1 MSLLAIFV
9 LLKTYNVK
17 TNFKKEVTLLLCFSI
32 LVTWFTSK
40 ILITIGIFSY
50 IFTCIWIFSKGI
62 TLQNLT
68 KVEKANFIVLGFFS
82 SLGMLFSF
90 MSWPFAAFINI
101 AMVVPII
108 LYLYTSITTKLKF
121 FNDYL
126 FLSILVL
133 DCISRF
139 MKLF

>member
-1 MSLLAIFV
+1 MSLLAVFV

-50 IFTCIWIFSKGI
+50 IITCIWIFSKGI

-82 SLGMLFSF
+82 SLAMLFSF
-90 MSWPFAAFINI
+90 MSWPLATFINI

>member
-1 MSLLAIFV
+1 MSLLAVFV

-50 IFTCIWIFSKGI
+50 IITCIWIFSKGI

-90 MSWPFAAFINI
+90 MSWPLAAFINI

>member
-1 MSLLAIFV
+1 MSLLAVFV

-32 LVTWFTSK
+32 LVTWFNSK

-50 IFTCIWIFSKGI
+50 IITCIWIFSKGI

-82 SLGMLFSF
+82 SLAMLFSF
-90 MSWPFAAFINI
+90 MSWPLATFINI

>member
-1 MSLLAIFV
+1 MSLLAVFV

-50 IFTCIWIFSKGI
+50 IITCIWILSKGI

>member
-1 MSLLAIFV
+1 MSLLAVFV

-32 LVTWFTSK
+32 LVTWFNSK

-50 IFTCIWIFSKGI
+50 IITCIWIFSKGI

-68 KVEKANFIVLGFFS
+68 KVEKANLIILGFFS

-90 MSWPFAAFINI
+90 MSWSLATFINI